1 MMPAGRVNMARIEL
15 HQDVRAPRERVF
27 ELIADLHG
35 YGRWLPPSD
44 EYHGTSEISPPPVRV
59 GTTYRESSPS
69 GVRRGVVT
77 VFDPPRSV
85 VFHQPMTLRPSIA
98 GTIDVTVSLSTS
110 IPDGGSGVTHVTRLV
125 EIGMPWWLIPLRPV
139 IVRRFRIESER
150 MLRALT
156 TFSEA

>member
-1 MMPAGRVNMARIEL
+1 VTTTIEL

-35 YGRWLPPSD
+35 YGRWLPPSG
-44 EYHGTSEISPPPVRV
+44 EYRGTNEISPPPVRV

-69 GVRRGVVT
+69 GVRSGVVT
-77 VFDPPRSV
+77 VFEPPRTV

-98 GTIDVTVSLSTS
+98 GTIDSTITLSTS
-110 IPDGGSGVTHVTRLV
+110 IPEPASGITHVTRLV
-125 EIGMPWWLIPLRPV
+125 EIGVPWWLAPLRPL
-139 IVRRFRIESER
+139 IVRRFRVESER

-156 TFSEA
+156 SFAEA